1 MMIYCAR
8 PTSPISFYVSNHS
21 HELGHG
27 HHGMLSDCYY
37 EYLAS
42 TSVLKDFVELPSQL
56 MEHWL
61 GEPAVLKEHAK
72 HYETGEVVPDDL
84 INRFKAAELYG
95 EGFATIEYTICAMLD
110 IALHSLTDYD
120 DDFDLAKFE
129 RDYLKAQ
136 GMPQGIIMRHRP
148 PHFLHLFASSSYA
161 SGYYVYMWA
170 QVLDNDVFAA
180 FEETGNVFDVSTA
193 ERCRKFI
200 YSTGNTVAPQE
211 LFRKF
216 RGREPDA
223 TFMLKNRGLIPK

>member
-1 MMIYCAR
+1 MYLY
-8 PTSPISFYVSNHS
+8 TS
-21 HELGHG
+21 HG
-27 HHGMLSDCYY
+27 HHGMLSNCTY

-56 MEHWL
+56 LEHWL
-61 GEPAVLKEHAK
+61 GEPQVLKEHAK
-72 HYETGEVVPDDL
+72 HYQTNEVVPDDL
-84 INRFKAAELYG
+84 VQRFKKAELYG

-110 IALHSLTDYD
+110 IALHSLEEYD
-120 DDFDLAKFE
+120 DSFDLSKFE
-129 RDYLKAQ
+129 KDYLKEQ
-136 GMPQGIIMRHRP
+136 GMPKGIIMRHRL

-180 FEETGNVFDVSTA
+180 FEETGNVFDKETA
-193 ERCRKFI
+193 DRCHECI
-200 YSTGNTVAPQE
+200 YSAGNTAAPQE